1 MKFLTE
7 SHKKSRNIPSK
18 LFESKLLEFS
28 IKSFAGDTRKD
39 SRPGWKSG
47 QRECS
52 GQSNDQNRNR
62 GLSDHPFGSTAD
74 QDIGDRAVAVGTH
87 NDEITILF
95 FGCFDYNFSRV
106 SVFD

>member
-18 LFESKLLEFS
+18 LFESELLEFS

-62 GLSDHPFGSTAD
+62 GLSDHPFGGAAD
-74 QDIGDRAVAVGTH
+74 QDISDAAVGTH
-87 NDEITILF
+87 DDEIPFLF
-95 FGCFDYNFSRV
+95 LCCLDDDVSRV
-106 SVFD
+106 SIF